1 MPTHTEQERDRER
14 RMRQAEEAFLLEN
27 FGERRKAYDAWAKTR
42 RSGERLNRSED
53 LEARIRAGEPLRR
66 LSGQRDYEVGP
77 AKAIEHRAE
86 GGRVWDVQEAALI
99 KKRYPTLSKWM
110 GLGRRGTIAE
120 KLPGGKKLHKKL
132 EMLPARLKNAAKG
145 VTRYLKDELDP
156 QQPFVFN
163 FNKRFAKSA
172 FARLAESAH
181 PDTPEHLKSWLRKT
195 GWSDLVGE
203 LKGAVKSLP
212 HEAKMLKH
220 EATLGYGGYGTKIY
234 ADELDIFGIEGR
246 ASGLVDEA
254 GYDYRKKS
262 SLDQQSPYHD
272 PSELHQLKKRQ
283 ARQYNRALWK
293 RKGFRPD
300 PTPEF
305 DPEA

>member
-1 MPTHTEQERDRER
+1 MPEGLQELDRER

-42 RSGERLNRSED
+42 RSGDRLDRSED

-77 AKAIEHRAE
+77 AKAQKDRA
-86 GGRVWDVQEAALI
+86 GGGELDEQEAALI

-145 VTRYLKDELDP
+145 VIRQVKDELDP
-156 QQPFVFN
+156 QTNSFPFGFN
-163 FNKRFAKSA
+163 TGMAKLA

-181 PDTPEHLKSWLRKT
+181 PDTPEHLKPWLRDS
-195 GWSDLVGE
+195 GWKDLVGE

-220 EATLGYGGYGTKIY
+220 EAALGYGGYGTNIY

-246 ASGLVDEA
+246 LGGLVDEA

-283 ARQYNRALWK
+283 ARQYNRELWK